1 MRSRRRPRGRRRRGS
16 QGSSVSSIRHRLAPL
31 LPGNRIYFIPSFSF
45 LISARGRS
53 KGISRPES
61 CVVARRAGF
70 LAKVG
75 PVGGNPLTGF
85 RTRERRSAARELAIV
100 SLAGLASF
108 LFMTHENLYLS
119 GPFALSNAP
128 LEAYF
133 LATIVIYLFLRMLII
148 AAGLRAVRVRPGS
161 LRCPECGQP
170 LDNLTAAGLEAHHR
184 IDRTPRPAEKEVV
197 SAAALRKA
205 VDAAHLSVRGS
216 KAATRDGIATPTRD
230 LENISGHDLIAAI
243 DDPSLLQRLLHGPN
257 PPRDP
262 RLKR

>member
-1 MRSRRRPRGRRRRGS
+1 MRSRLRPRRRLRRWLP
-16 QGSSVSSIRHRLAPL
+16 GSSVSSIRHRLAPV

-45 LISARGRS
+45 LIAVRRPA

-61 CVVARRAGF
+61 CVVPRRAGF
-70 LAKVG
+70 LAKIG

-100 SLAGLASF
+100 SLAGVASF
-108 LFMTHENLYLS
+108 LFMNHENLYLS

-148 AAGLRAVRVRPGS
+148 AAGMRPTRARSGS
-161 LRCPECGQP
+161 VQCPECGQR
-170 LDNLTAAGLEAHHR
+170 LDTLTASGREAHLR
-184 IDRTPRPAEKEVV
+184 IELTLKPTEREVV
-197 SAAALRKA
+197 SAVTLRKA
-205 VDAAHLSVRGS
+205 VDAAHFSARAS
-216 KAATRDGIATPTRD
+216 KAVSRDDIATPTRD
-230 LENISGHDLIAAI
+230 LENVSSRDLVAAI
-243 DDPSLLQRLLHGPN
+243 DDPDLLERLLHGPG
-257 PPRDP
+257 PSRDP

>member
-1 MRSRRRPRGRRRRGS
+1 MKSSRRPRRRRRRWS

-108 LFMTHENLYLS
+108 LFMNHENLYLS

-148 AAGLRAVRVRPGS
+148 AAGLRAHRAQPRT
-161 LRCPECGQP
+161 LRWPVCGQRRATP
-170 LDNLTAAGLEAHHR
+170 RAAGRVGPHPTE
-184 IDRTPRPAEKEVV
+184 RTPQPSEEEV
-197 SAAALRKA
+197 
-205 VDAAHLSVRGS
+205 
-216 KAATRDGIATPTRD
+216 
-230 LENISGHDLIAAI
+230 
-243 DDPSLLQRLLHGPN
+243 
-257 PPRDP
+257 
-262 RLKR
+262 

>member
-1 MRSRRRPRGRRRRGS
+1 MKSSRRPRRRRRRWS

-108 LFMTHENLYLS
+108 LFMNHENLYLS

-148 AAGLRAVRVRPGS
+148 AAGLRPTPVPTRFIRLPGY
-161 LRCPECGQP
+161 RQR
-170 LDNLTAAGLEAHHR
+170 LDTPNAAGHRTHHPTE
-184 IDRTPRPAEKEVV
+184 RTP
-197 SAAALRKA
+197 
-205 VDAAHLSVRGS
+205 
-216 KAATRDGIATPTRD
+216 
-230 LENISGHDLIAAI
+230 
-243 DDPSLLQRLLHGPN
+243 Q
-257 PPRDP
+257 
-262 RLKR
+262 

>member
-1 MRSRRRPRGRRRRGS
+1 MKSSRRPRRRRRRWS

-108 LFMTHENLYLS
+108 LFMNHENLYLS

-148 AAGLRAVRVRPGS
+148 AAGMRPTRVHSGTM
-161 LRCPECGQP
+161 RCPECGQR
-170 LDNLTAAGLEAHHR
+170 LDTLTAAGRVAHHR
-184 IDRTPRPAEKEVV
+184 IELTPKPPEKEVV
-197 SAAALRKA
+197 SAVALRKA
-205 VDAAHLSVRGS
+205 VDAAHFSSRAS
-216 KAATRDGIATPTRD
+216 KALSQRGIAAPRD
-230 LENISGHDLIAAI
+230 LENITGHDLVAAI
-243 DDPSLLQRLLHGPN
+243 ADPELLERLLHGPN

>member
-1 MRSRRRPRGRRRRGS
+1 MPRG
-16 QGSSVSSIRHRLAPL
+16 
-31 LPGNRIYFIPSFSF
+31 
-45 LISARGRS
+45 
-53 KGISRPES
+53 
-61 CVVARRAGF
+61 AGF
-70 LAKVG
+70 LVKVG

-108 LFMTHENLYLS
+108 LFINHENLYLS

-133 LATIVIYLFLRMLII
+133 LATIVIYLFLRMLIT
-148 AAGLRAVRVRPGS
+148 AAGMRPTRIRSGS

-184 IDRTPRPAEKEVV
+184 IERTPRPSEKEVV

-205 VDAAHLSVRGS
+205 VDAAHLSVRAS
-216 KAATRDGIATPTRD
+216 KAVSRDGVATPTRD
-230 LENISGHDLIAAI
+230 LENISGHDLVAAI
-243 DDPSLLQRLLHGPN
+243 DDPSLLERLLHGPN

>member
-1 MRSRRRPRGRRRRGS
+1 MRSRLRPRRRLRRWLP
-16 QGSSVSSIRHRLAPL
+16 GSSVSSIRHRLAPF

-45 LISARGRS
+45 LISARPPS

-61 CVVARRAGF
+61 CVVPRRAGF

-100 SLAGLASF
+100 SLAGVASF
-108 LFMTHENLYLS
+108 LFMNHENLYLS

-148 AAGLRAVRVRPGS
+148 AAGMRPTRARPRS
-161 LRCPECGQP
+161 LRCPECGQR
-170 LDNLTAAGLEAHHR
+170 LDTLTAAG
-184 IDRTPRPAEKEVV
+184 
-197 SAAALRKA
+197 
-205 VDAAHLSVRGS
+205 RGS
-216 KAATRDGIATPTRD
+216 HRPVQLTP
-230 LENISGHDLIAAI
+230 
-243 DDPSLLQRLLHGPN
+243 Q
-257 PPRDP
+257 PPAQTGGSP
-262 RLKR
+262 

>member
-1 MRSRRRPRGRRRRGS
+1 MKSSRRPRRRRRRWS

-45 LISARGRS
+45 LIAARRPS
-53 KGISRPES
+53 KRYIPAGVLRRP
-61 CVVARRAGF
+61 RRAGF

-75 PVGGNPLTGF
+75 PMGGNPLTSF

-108 LFMTHENLYLS
+108 LFINHENLYLS

-148 AAGLRAVRVRPGS
+148 AAGVRPSRVRPGS
-161 LRCPECGQP
+161 PPCPECGQR
-170 LDNLTAAGLEAHHR
+170 LDTPTPAGR
-184 IDRTPRPAEKEVV
+184 RTPPPSPLAPPTPEKEGV
-197 SAAALRKA
+197 SAIALPQAGR
-205 VDAAHLSVRGS
+205 AAHLTSPAS
-216 KAATRDGIATPTRD
+216 
-230 LENISGHDLIAAI
+230 
-243 DDPSLLQRLLHGPN
+243 
-257 PPRDP
+257 
-262 RLKR
+262 